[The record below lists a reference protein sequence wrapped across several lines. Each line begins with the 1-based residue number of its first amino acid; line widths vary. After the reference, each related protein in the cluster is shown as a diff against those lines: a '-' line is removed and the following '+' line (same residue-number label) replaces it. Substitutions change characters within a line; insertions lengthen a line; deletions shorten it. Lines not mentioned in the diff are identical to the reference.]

1 LTTAKALDE
10 MFWSF
15 AIPELREKLAP
26 WRGMTLPTFHVRK
39 VTWGLPDSV
48 FTRRKGDPAPAVTSS
63 RSAGA
68 AEVREKLTNQSL
80 HPVTFTSPK
89 EAEFHPAAVEP
100 RYMSWS
106 KKALK

>member
-1 LTTAKALDE
+1 

-15 AIPELREKLAP
+15 ACPALREKLVP
-26 WRGMTLPTFHVRK
+26 WRGMTFPTFHVRK
-39 VTWGLPDSV
+39 VTWGRPDPF
-48 FTRRKGDPAPAVTSS
+48 FTRRKGEPAPAVTSS

-80 HPVTFTSPK
+80 HPVTFTPVYAAS
-89 EAEFHPAAVEP
+89 FHPAAVEP